1 MREYESQTDEASG
14 DLSLYQSDAPL
25 DQFGRNTP
33 FAEDIAPEPSLR
45 FSRATWWDCLLQ
57 TYDIHQ
63 YDPDPTSR
71 QSSALEISRDVFKF
85 FKVASYWLS
94 FIHVPLFFDM
104 FHHPEYRTSIQP
116 ALILAILSYSKLLQ
130 STRENPDEAERERM
144 WQQSVNLRDL
154 AQASF
159 DASYNAG
166 WIDLQLAQAAWIL
179 VFYETCGHR
188 DSSITRKESTFFL
201 LVNVI
206 RYLNLTNIDAMDP
219 RVPRFAP
226 HSAPALGRP
235 PPNGQRR
242 LLQPSPIMSCSAPSQ
257 PSPLLRTPPSAALK
271 LTMSPVTVGCP
282 CLALSL
288 ASTPETSR
296 CTPEWGIVPR
306 WGSNRTWADIRK
318 EEARRLVWSSVFL
331 LSGDALARLVSGT
344 RQLDLHINRPE
355 NYALLYPGEE
365 AYASIPEVDAVY
377 PSKE

>member
-1 MREYESQTDEASG
+1 MDGLEGPPPPKLTPPFDDPLKCCSSKSHTTKIQNPTGQTKAPLCTNQPDEPQPPTPKASSSLGRTQLTVSSNWPLSRCRLAMREYESQTDEASG

-166 WIDLQLAQAAWIL
+166 WIDLQLAQAAW
-179 VFYETCGHR
+179 
-188 DSSITRKESTFFL
+188 
-201 LVNVI
+201 
-206 RYLNLTNIDAMDP
+206 
-219 RVPRFAP
+219 
-226 HSAPALGRP
+226 
-235 PPNGQRR
+235 
-242 LLQPSPIMSCSAPSQ
+242 
-257 PSPLLRTPPSAALK
+257 
-271 LTMSPVTVGCP
+271 
-282 CLALSL
+282 
-288 ASTPETSR
+288 
-296 CTPEWGIVPR
+296 
-306 WGSNRTWADIRK
+306 
-318 EEARRLVWSSVFL
+318 
-331 LSGDALARLVSGT
+331 VS
-344 RQLDLHINRPE
+344 E
-355 NYALLYPGEE
+355 M
-365 AYASIPEVDAVY
+365 
-377 PSKE
+377 